1 MRKYDKLL
9 NMKSKHYT
17 RNVIFFFLNSVAI
30 LLLIVFLVLSYTV
43 FSNVVVDSIR
53 SIPSMILGFLFPLEK
68 ICYDNVRDSQPWQSY
83 LRFALRKKDI
93 TKDTDIRISYA
104 AFIVIEINGKYLLK
118 QNTHGFGLFTLPG
131 RTYRLSS
138 EKKAELQEKFD
149 VKPDPVIDK
158 DYQDYRL
165 LVKAKH
171 IKGFYKQFL
180 EDVKPREFDYSPI
193 LKEIATNLNLNEDFF
208 ENANLK
214 FAGRRINPISYSRYT
229 NFHEMILADK
239 LMLYLKDEQLKALT
253 ERLEEPQDKYVLR
266 TLDVIKANGVNKQ
279 AGQMKADIATNVY
292 DIISMEMRI

>member
-17 RNVIFFFLNSVAI
+17 RNVIFLILNSIGI
-30 LLLIVFLVLSYTV
+30 LLLVVFLVLSYTV
-43 FSNVVVDSIR
+43 LFNVIPDSIR
-53 SIPSMILGFLFPLEK
+53 SVPFSIVGFLLPLEK
-68 ICYDNVRDSQPWQSY
+68 ICFDNVRDAQPWQSY

-93 TKDTDIRISYA
+93 TYDTDIRISYA

-118 QNTHGFGLFTLPG
+118 QNSHGFDLYTLPA
-131 RTYRLSS
+131 RTYRLSP

-149 VKPDPVIDK
+149 VKADPIINK
-158 DYQDYRL
+158 EYQDYRL

-180 EDVKPREFDYSPI
+180 EDVNPLAFDYSPI
-193 LKEIATNLNLNEDFF
+193 LKEIAENLNLGEDFF
-208 ENANLK
+208 DDAPLK

-229 NFHEMILADK
+229 NFYEMILADK
-239 LMLYLKDEQLKALT
+239 LMLYLKDEQLKVLI
-253 ERLEEPQDKYVLR
+253 EKLEQPQEKYVLKP
-266 TLDVIKANGVNKQ
+266 LDVIKANGVNKE
-279 AGQMKADIATNVY
+279 AGNLRADIATNVY